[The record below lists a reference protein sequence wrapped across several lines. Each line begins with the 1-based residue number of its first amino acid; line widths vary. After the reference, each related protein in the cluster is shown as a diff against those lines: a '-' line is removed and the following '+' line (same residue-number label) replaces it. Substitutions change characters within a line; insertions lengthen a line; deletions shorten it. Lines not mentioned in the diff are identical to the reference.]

1 MRRSGYLCVLVAALA
16 AMILMTASPVTMAA
30 TSSGT
35 FTITLTDCAI
45 STSPASPTGG
55 DHVVVIKNNSSKARG
70 VEMTGVDKAGS
81 TYVRY
86 TKVLPKGKSEKFK
99 WYFPS
104 TETVY
109 IKDLLSCEHKARTCV
124 IVTFGGMRTSVK
136 FK

>member
-1 MRRSGYLCVLVAALA
+1 MRRLGYVHVLVAAL
-16 AMILMTASPVTMAA
+16 TATTLGVALLSAGAA
-30 TSSGT
+30 TSSPT
-35 FTITLTDCAI
+35 FAITLTNSAVL
-45 STSPASPTGG
+45 TSPASPTGG
-55 DHVVVIKNNSSKARG
+55 DHTVMIKNNTSKPRG
-70 VEMTGVDKAGS
+70 VEMTGVDRAGL

-86 TKVLPKGKSEKFK
+86 TKILPKGKSEKFK